1 MQVVCAVAP
10 LKDVTH
16 DAILPMNVIA
26 SLERLS
32 AMNVS
37 HVKVD
42 NSDVV
47 DDECNDVACL
57 MSEVEADGDYN
68 GDDNT
73 DDCDNDV
80 LNADETVTCESECGN
95 DELLNV
101 QVDDVSLSVCQEMAK
116 LSKDNRII
124 SHSLLCHT
132 DHVEGQKTFQ
142 LCVAK
147 SLICATHCIFSG
159 RHV

>member
-1 MQVVCAVAP
+1 VLRQCCDTCCDNAAEGMQVVCAVAP

-37 HVKVD
+37 LVKVD

-68 GDDNT
+68 GDDKT

-80 LNADETVTCESECGN
+80 VNANETVTCESECGN

-132 DHVEGQKTFQ
+132 DHV
-142 LCVAK
+142 
-147 SLICATHCIFSG
+147 S
-159 RHV
+159 